1 MKNKNFKIF
10 GICFLVLALAVAG
23 KYIYQVNIKHN
34 FEVISEG
41 KFYKSGVIPPDELP
55 EVLKEYNIKTVID
68 LRFPESTDEVNNP
81 EVAAQLKSEQE
92 AVAKVKQVTYVN
104 NGSEQVPSKKN
115 LDTFFAILDDP
126 KNYPILIHCYH
137 GVGRAE
143 LYSALY
149 RIEYENWSP
158 NDARLATRDFVKW
171 SSFDIGTPKGDFL
184 QNYTPRKK
192 KN

>member
-1 MKNKNFKIF
+1 M
-10 GICFLVLALAVAG
+10 LLATLAVVG
-23 KYIYQVNIKHN
+23 KYVYQVNIKHN

-68 LRFPESTDEVNNP
+68 LRFPESADEVNNP
-81 EVAAQLKSEQE
+81 EVDAQLQSEQL
-92 AVAKVKQVTYVN
+92 AVSKVKQVTYVN
-104 NGSEQVPSKKN
+104 NGSEQIPNQKN

-126 KNYPILIHCYH
+126 KNYPILVHCYH

-158 NDARLATRDFVKW
+158 NNARLATRDFVKW

-184 QNYTPRKK
+184 LNYKARNKNKK
-192 KN
+192 YR